1 MPVPTIE
8 WKSDCARII
17 DQTKLPKRYEFICIK
32 DVRRMWRAIK
42 RLEVRG
48 APALGAAGALG
59 AYLGIRGSKAKNW
72 TEFKNALHKAT
83 SYLGTSRPTAVNL
96 FWALKRVEETAKR
109 NRFEPV
115 EKIKTAILKEAKD
128 IIQEDKDICR
138 QMGLNGA
145 KLIKNGDRVLTHCNA
160 GALATVDFGT
170 AVGVFYQAKRQGKKI
185 KVYADETRPLLQ
197 GARLTAWELLKHR
210 IDATVLCDNM
220 AGSLMKE
227 GAIDK
232 IFVGADRVAANGDA
246 ANKIGT
252 YGLAVL
258 ANHHK
263 IPFYIVAPISTID
276 FSLKSGSGIPIEHRD
291 KKEVI
296 NWGGVQTAP
305 DNIKVYNPAFDVTP
319 ARLITAII
327 TEKGIARPPYTSS
340 LRRSRLRRRMPI

>member
-1 MPVPTIE
+1 MSIPTIE
-8 WKSDCARII
+8 WKNDCARII
-17 DQTKLPKRYEFICIK
+17 DQTKLPQNYKFICIR
-32 DVRRMWRAIK
+32 DVRRMWHAIK

-59 AYLGIRGSKAKNW
+59 TYLGIRGSKASRW
-72 TEFKNALHKAT
+72 PEFKNELKKVT

-96 FWALKRVEETAKR
+96 FWALKRVEEAAKQSR
-109 NRFEPV
+109 SEPV
-115 EKIKTAILKEAKD
+115 EKIKSLILKEARK

-138 QMGLNGA
+138 RMGLNGA
-145 KLIKNGDRVLTHCNA
+145 KLIKDGDRVLTHCNA

-197 GARLTAWELLKHR
+197 GARLTAWELLKHK

-227 GAIDK
+227 GAVDK
-232 IFVGADRVAANGDA
+232 IFVGADRIAANGDA

-258 ANHHK
+258 ANYHK

-276 FSLKSGSGIPIEHRD
+276 FSLKSGKGIPIEHRD
-291 KKEVI
+291 RKEVI
-296 NWGGVQTAP
+296 SWGGVQTAP
-305 DNIKVYNPAFDVTP
+305 ENIKVYNPAFDVTP
-319 ARLITAII
+319 ARLITGII
-327 TEKGIARPPYTSS
+327 TEKGIARPPYHEN
-340 LRRSRLRRRMPI
+340 LKRHR